1 MDRLVSVLLV
11 EDSRF
16 LRIAGE
22 KVLKE
27 HGFAVETA
35 PDGEQAIAMATVN
48 PPALIVLDLVLPQC
62 QGFEVLTRLKRDP
75 RTADIPVLI
84 MSKLEFDANTL
95 STFRAAGVLYVH
107 KSKLFLNELV
117 TAVELSLQFGR
128 DRERLQGSTDP
139 AKFLEGL
146 STLQVH

>member
-1 MDRLVSVLLV
+1 M
-11 EDSRF
+11 
-16 LRIAGE
+16 
-22 KVLKE
+22 
-27 HGFAVETA
+27 
-35 PDGEQAIAMATVN
+35 TVN
-48 PPALIVLDLVLPQC
+48 GAVWAADAQALCALNEAMDHL
-62 QGFEVLTRLKRDP
+62 

-128 DRERLQGSTDP
+128 DRERLQGGPDP
-139 AKFLEGL
+139 TKFLEGL